1 MPWWHLLVLK
11 QSRIY
16 QLANGWKDRVI
27 GVSRTVIALS
37 ARIEVLVAAVAN
49 PPIPRRQCFSY
60 ERRPGLHGVA
70 AAQCRQAE
78 TVIGIRFNR
87 CPIERQRLVP
97 LAFID
102 RSSHSRM
109 KCKVV
114 AHEIFSL

>member
-1 MPWWHLLVLK
+1 MPGWHLLVLK
-11 QSRIY
+11 QSRIC

-37 ARIEVLVAAVAN
+37 ARIEVLISAVAN

-78 TVIGIRFNR
+78 QFNR

-114 AHEIFSL
+114 THEIFPLVK